1 MFRRLPEVAARTVSV
16 AIDGRSYEVREGDSV
31 AAALLAAG
39 FDASGANSASGAP
52 RGPYCMAGACFECL
66 VTVDGVGSVQGC
78 LVSVRDGM
86 EIATQRGP
94 RELPR

>member
-1 MFRRLPEVAARTVSV
+1 MFRRLPEVAARHVHV
-16 AIDGRSYEVREGDSV
+16 VIDGRSYEVREGDSV

-39 FDASGANSASGAP
+39 FDASGANAASSAP

-78 LVSVRDGM
+78 LVSVREGM

-94 RELPR
+94 RELRR